1 MGSWC
6 PLDSVIQNRSIENL
20 TKVVAPINS
29 NCNIEFDNDYIK
41 KLLKGEIKMEVV
53 KIEGNKA
60 ILTNGVATR
69 IIDLEKDY
77 MAEVDV
83 IIADLEEKNIVYRDI
98 STEGEKKFLIK
109 LTNNGERIA
118 KDLCQSA
125 KKQIDRSFSCLTNDE
140 QKSFVSIM
148 RKLISMECEY
158 DTD

>member
-83 IIADLEEKNIVYRDI
+83 IITDLEEKIKYYKSVKQNIYDDQKLI
-98 STEGEKKFLIK
+98 LQYLLKLKGEKDEH
-109 LTNNGERIA
+109 NN
-118 KDLCQSA
+118 
-125 KKQIDRSFSCLTNDE
+125 
-140 QKSFVSIM
+140 
-148 RKLISMECEY
+148 
-158 DTD
+158 

>member
-83 IIADLEEKNIVYRDI
+83 IITDLEEKIKYYKSVKQNIYDDQKLI
-98 STEGEKKFLIK
+98 LQYLLNLKGEKDEH
-109 LTNNGERIA
+109 NN
-118 KDLCQSA
+118 
-125 KKQIDRSFSCLTNDE
+125 
-140 QKSFVSIM
+140 
-148 RKLISMECEY
+148 
-158 DTD
+158 

>member
-83 IIADLEEKNIVYRDI
+83 IIADLEEKIKYYKSVKQNIYDDQKLI
-98 STEGEKKFLIK
+98 LQYSLNLIKGEKDEH
-109 LTNNGERIA
+109 NN
-118 KDLCQSA
+118 
-125 KKQIDRSFSCLTNDE
+125 
-140 QKSFVSIM
+140 
-148 RKLISMECEY
+148 
-158 DTD
+158 